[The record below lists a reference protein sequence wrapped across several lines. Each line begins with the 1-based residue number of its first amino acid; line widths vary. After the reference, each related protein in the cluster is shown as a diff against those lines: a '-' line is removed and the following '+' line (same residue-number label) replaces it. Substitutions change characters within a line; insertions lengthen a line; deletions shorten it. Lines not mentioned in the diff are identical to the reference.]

1 MVNKCII
8 LFMYCEDS
16 RIFIENDDLCNTCE
30 NYIKELDCPLLGA
43 LIQGDVFLE
52 DNLLVTRCGFYKEFK
67 RNLYIVKGKKKDEN
81 SNFN

>member
-1 MVNKCII
+1 
-8 LFMYCEDS
+8 MYCEDFK
-16 RIFIENDDLCNTCE
+16 IYIEEEDICNTCE
-30 NYIKELDCPLLGA
+30 SYIKELDCPLLGA

-52 DNLLVTRCGFYKEFK
+52 DSLIVTRCAFYKEFK